1 MDIETLDKTLDKTL
15 STIRKVEKAICIPMA
30 LICIVAAIE
39 DFSHSSYFWATACAL
54 VTVYWMNMVRTCFL
68 MKQKSRVNSL

>member
-39 DFSHSSYFWATACAL
+39 DFSHSSHF
-54 VTVYWMNMVRTCFL
+54 
-68 MKQKSRVNSL
+68 QGNSICPRHRLLDEHGSNVLSHEAEVQS